1 MPTEPEPAV
10 ATPLSVFFAASSE
23 AFFFAAA
30 SSAAFFFT
38 AASSAAFFAVASS
51 AAFFPAASSAA
62 FFATTS
68 AAAIFLAAASS
79 AAFFFSAASYAAS
92 FAAAASAASFAAVA
106 LVAATVSPAVE
117 LPLDPLCTIASA
129 AADEADL
136 GAGVAGGGPSA
147 VHLPRP
153 RALIRLYSGSSSLD
167 DTLSSLWTTHT
178 TFHFP
183 LLGVGLGA
191 APPWPP
197 AAPTPGIF
205 TPRDWS
211 PLWIGAMP
219 TSSIEGIA
227 TNSIDLMA

>member
-23 AFFFAAA
+23 AFFFVAA

-68 AAAIFLAAASS
+68 STAIFLAAASSAAFFFAASS

-106 LVAATVSPAVE
+106 LVAATVSPAAE
-117 LPLDPLCTIASA
+117 LPLHPLCTIASA

-153 RALIRLYSGSSSLD
+153 RTLICLYSGTSSLD
-167 DTLSSLWTTHT
+167 DTLLSLWTTHT

-219 TSSIEGIA
+219 TSSI
-227 TNSIDLMA
+227 